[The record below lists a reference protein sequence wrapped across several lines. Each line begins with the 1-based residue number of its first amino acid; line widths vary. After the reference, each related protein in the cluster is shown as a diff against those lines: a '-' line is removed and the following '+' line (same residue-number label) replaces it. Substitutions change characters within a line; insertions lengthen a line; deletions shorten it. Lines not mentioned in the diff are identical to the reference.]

1 MGTLGVLGWRNR
13 GWGYQGVILGYQGHG
28 GWGHWDPTGT
38 DKATEA
44 AEG

>member
-1 MGTLGVLGWRNR
+1 MGTLGVL

-28 GWGHWDPTGT
+28 GWGHWGPRGT